1 MNEHTTGRKVPAPT
15 SSGRMARLSGL
26 FVLALLVVAAIALNR
41 PGTGTVVTTALD
53 PSLRT
58 IVVVSKAG
66 EIPALR
72 AGDIAVTLEQ
82 GTAPLGITRAT
93 VLTDENCAPDAEGV
107 SHCLN
112 RMQAGGQHF
121 TIRHNHKMMEEPCF
135 SPTEELNVLDVA
147 TYRGLSS

>member
-1 MNEHTTGRKVPAPT
+1 MNEQATGRKVPARA

-26 FVLALLVVAAIALNR
+26 FVLALLVIAGITLNR
-41 PGTGTVVTTALD
+41 PGTGAAVAAPLD

-58 IVVVSKAG
+58 IVLVSKDG

-82 GTAPLGITRAT
+82 GTAPQGITRAT
-93 VLTDENCAPDAEGV
+93 VLTDENCAPDGEGV

-135 SPTEELNVLDVA
+135 SPTEELNVLDVT
-147 TYRGLSS
+147 TYKGLSS

>member
-1 MNEHTTGRKVPAPT
+1 
-15 SSGRMARLSGL
+15 MARLSGL

-41 PGTGTVVTTALD
+41 PGTGTAVTTALD

-82 GTAPLGITRAT
+82 GTAPLGIKRAT

-147 TYRGLSS
+147 TYKGLSS